1 MAPGIFIYIFSTHVN
16 SRGRDKC
23 DEREERE
30 RRRRRGEKKTKDFL
44 LKASRGNKNG
54 LGNTDPIL
62 ALRRRFFFP
71 PSIRHR
77 WAGQGKTTQVRTNT
91 REKRNLTS
99 GGWVGGWVE
108 GGRGG
113 IRANRKRKVPKVFS
127 NFSPVC
133 ETHSTSS
140 GGHFLFSGASRSHVV
155 VGFLKAS
162 PPGQCEESKLCACY
176 SHVSL

>member
-1 MAPGIFIYIFSTHVN
+1 MRRK
-16 SRGRDKC
+16 RGK
-23 DEREERE
+23 REKKKK
-30 RRRRRGEKKTKDFL
+30 GGKKTKDFL

-162 PPGQCEESKLCACY
+162 PPGQCEESKLCAFY